1 MKSARSQWG
10 EVVLI
15 CRKCSKKL
23 GGGFGSDGDKSL
35 AKVLR
40 KRLRLAKG
48 RRARVGVV
56 EVDCLKLCP
65 KDAVTVVL
73 GREPGVMRV
82 VRRKT
87 PAKAVVA
94 ALGLED
100 YEQGKGSSAAE
111 GEDAKAPHRGGI

>member
-23 GGGFGSDGDKSL
+23 GGGFGADGDKSL
-35 AKVLR
+35 SKVLR

-73 GREPGVMRV
+73 GGEPGMMRV

-87 PAKAVVA
+87 PVKDVVA
-94 ALGLED
+94 ALGLEA
-100 YEQGKGSSAAE
+100 YEPALGSAASE
-111 GEDAKAPHRGGI
+111 AGAAQAPHGGGI